1 MTVWTVRS
9 SISSSDM
16 VRLFLKSF
24 LYLVLILVALE
35 LLVRAFHLYPE
46 DSPRFIDNK
55 GVEKRVPNYDGFS
68 VTGNRRQNFSEYHIN
83 NQGFNSYREFDPSYD
98 KDELALIGDSFIQG
112 FHQNYYN
119 SIGKKIENRTKGL
132 EVYEYGYAGWDLAD
146 QLHLIQA
153 YADDF
158 AKIDHIVIYVKYPMD
173 FERDTYVPNVERIKN
188 LNSTVFKI
196 RDNIKLLYYASQIGF
211 LDPVKNL
218 IINAQN
224 ADQNKEQT
232 KSDEQQKEEDDRSIA
247 NFDQL
252 LKTFPIDKSKT
263 SFLLDK
269 RHTSPRFLEHCK
281 ALGIDVIDFGEKF
294 EKSKTPVTLV
304 YDMHWNNHGRSLVG
318 QSIIDHLKL

>member
-119 SIGKKIENRTKGL
+119 SIGKKI
-132 EVYEYGYAGWDLAD
+132 
-146 QLHLIQA
+146 
-153 YADDF
+153 
-158 AKIDHIVIYVKYPMD
+158 
-173 FERDTYVPNVERIKN
+173 
-188 LNSTVFKI
+188 
-196 RDNIKLLYYASQIGF
+196 
-211 LDPVKNL
+211 
-218 IINAQN
+218 
-224 ADQNKEQT
+224 
-232 KSDEQQKEEDDRSIA
+232 
-247 NFDQL
+247 
-252 LKTFPIDKSKT
+252 
-263 SFLLDK
+263 
-269 RHTSPRFLEHCK
+269 
-281 ALGIDVIDFGEKF
+281 
-294 EKSKTPVTLV
+294 
-304 YDMHWNNHGRSLVG
+304 
-318 QSIIDHLKL
+318 